1 MCTADEEEHASAR
14 RGHGPSRDCARGP
27 TPWSAPS
34 DPGADQLDGGA
45 PRASTPR
52 GCAPGR
58 AAGSWWVCCWKSPLV
73 AALRGG
79 VAGLDSAARTRSRV
93 GVPGV
98 GAGIR
103 DARHGGEFLSGVS
116 AWGSSCCM
124 LHPRLIRGGRGC
136 SSMVEL
142 QLPKLTARVRFPS
155 PAPQERSGSARFRA
169 FHRFRHR
176 ASRAG
181 PVGTGPSGRRSR
193 VRATVGTG
201 RPGGLGMRSRFS
213 SQIPT
218 RLRAGRDQEVSGTP
232 RASTPQSSCPGRAHR
247 MTIPS
252 TKPHKTET
260 GARMPKLSRVIS
272 NWATALPV

>member
-1 MCTADEEEHASAR
+1 MRRSMRPSAVGTARVVTAPGAR
-14 RGHGPSRDCARGP
+14 RRGARRR
-27 TPWSAPS
+27 TPARISWT
-34 DPGADQLDGGA
+34 GA
-45 PRASTPR
+45 PRGRRRPR

-58 AAGSWWVCCWKSPLV
+58 AAGCWWVCCWKPPLV

-93 GVPGV
+93 EVPGV

-124 LHPRLIRGGRGC
+124 LHPCLIRGERGC

-155 PAPQERSGSARFRA
+155 PAPQERPGSARFRA

-176 ASRAG
+176 APGPAPSGPDGRADPVCDRGSHHKSRPGSARAG
-181 PVGTGPSGRRSR
+181 IRRSAGRRGR
-193 VRATVGTG
+193 RRPRAAV
-201 RPGGLGMRSRFS
+201 
-213 SQIPT
+213 
-218 RLRAGRDQEVSGTP
+218 RAGR
-232 RASTPQSSCPGRAHR
+232 
-247 MTIPS
+247 
-252 TKPHKTET
+252 T
-260 GARMPKLSRVIS
+260 G
-272 NWATALPV
+272 

>member
-1 MCTADEEEHASAR
+1 MCTAEEEEHAPAR

-34 DPGADQLDGGA
+34 GPGADQLDGGA

-58 AAGSWWVCCWKSPLV
+58 AAGSWWVCCWKPLRV

-79 VAGLDSAARTRSRV
+79 VAGLDSAARARSRV
-93 GVPGV
+93 GVLGV

-124 LHPRLIRGGRGC
+124 LHPCLIRGERGC

-155 PAPQERSGSARFRA
+155 PAPARGPGPSRFGPSLLRGPGWRARRRPRGS
-169 FHRFRHR
+169 
-176 ASRAG
+176 SRLWG
-181 PVGTGPSGRRSR
+181 RGHSTPSGTGPHVPGPHVRGHFYAVGCVSFRAGTVDAVGDRNP
-193 VRATVGTG
+193 VPARATCP
-201 RPGGLGMRSRFS
+201 RP
-213 SQIPT
+213 
-218 RLRAGRDQEVSGTP
+218 EEKV
-232 RASTPQSSCPGRAHR
+232 PGRVEWPHR
-247 MTIPS
+247 RTP
-252 TKPHKTET
+252 P
-260 GARMPKLSRVIS
+260 P
-272 NWATALPV
+272 

>member
-1 MCTADEEEHASAR
+1 MCTADEEEHAPVR
-14 RGHGPSRDCARGP
+14 HGHGPSRDCVRGP

-58 AAGSWWVCCWKSPLV
+58 AAGSWWVCCWKPPLV

-124 LHPRLIRGGRGC
+124 LHPCLIRGERGC

-155 PAPQERSGSARFRA
+155 PAPQERPGSARFRA

-181 PVGTGPSGRRSR
+181 PVGTGPDGRADSVCDRGSHHKSRPGSARAGIRRSAGRRGR
-193 VRATVGTG
+193 RRPRAAV
-201 RPGGLGMRSRFS
+201 
-213 SQIPT
+213 
-218 RLRAGRDQEVSGTP
+218 RAGR
-232 RASTPQSSCPGRAHR
+232 
-247 MTIPS
+247 
-252 TKPHKTET
+252 T
-260 GARMPKLSRVIS
+260 G
-272 NWATALPV
+272 

>member
-1 MCTADEEEHASAR
+1 MCTADEEEHAPAR
-14 RGHGPSRDCARGP
+14 RGHGPSRDCVRGP

-34 DPGADQLDGGA
+34 NPGADQLDGGA

-52 GCAPGR
+52 GCAPGW
-58 AAGSWWVCCWKSPLV
+58 AAGSWWVCCWKPPLV

-79 VAGLDSAARTRSRV
+79 VAGLDSAARARSRV
-93 GVPGV
+93 GVLGV

-124 LHPRLIRGGRGC
+124 LHPCLIRGERGC

-201 RPGGLGMRSRFS
+201 RPGGPGMRSRFS

-232 RASTPQSSCPGRAHR
+232 WASTPQGGCPGRAHR
-247 MTIPS
+247 MMIPS
-252 TKPHKTET
+252 MKPHKTET
-260 GARMPKLSRVIS
+260 GTRRPKLSRVIS
-272 NWATALPV
+272 NWATALLV

>member
-1 MCTADEEEHASAR
+1 MCTADEEEHAPVR

-58 AAGSWWVCCWKSPLV
+58 AAGSWWVCCWKPPLV

-124 LHPRLIRGGRGC
+124 LHPCLIRGERGC

-155 PAPQERSGSARFRA
+155 PAPQERPGSARFRA

-176 ASRAG
+176 APGPAPSGPDRTAAGAGSGRPSGPDGRADSVCDRGSHHKSRPGSARAG
-181 PVGTGPSGRRSR
+181 IRRSAGRRGR
-193 VRATVGTG
+193 RRPRAAV
-201 RPGGLGMRSRFS
+201 
-213 SQIPT
+213 
-218 RLRAGRDQEVSGTP
+218 RAGR
-232 RASTPQSSCPGRAHR
+232 
-247 MTIPS
+247 
-252 TKPHKTET
+252 T
-260 GARMPKLSRVIS
+260 G
-272 NWATALPV
+272 

>member
-1 MCTADEEEHASAR
+1 MCTADEEEHAPVR

-124 LHPRLIRGGRGC
+124 LHPCLIRGERGC

-155 PAPQERSGSARFRA
+155 PAPARGPGPSRFGPSLLRGQARRLRRPRRGSLWSRGHSTPSGQGCTAGDISVRPGACPSEWGQSTPSATGILSPHA
-169 FHRFRHR
+169 QLV
-176 ASRAG
+176 
-181 PVGTGPSGRRSR
+181 PVGRKVSPAARNHPTGGHHPLTPSSPTEL
-193 VRATVGTG
+193 AT
-201 RPGGLGMRSRFS
+201 P
-213 SQIPT
+213 
-218 RLRAGRDQEVSGTP
+218 
-232 RASTPQSSCPGRAHR
+232 
-247 MTIPS
+247 
-252 TKPHKTET
+252 
-260 GARMPKLSRVIS
+260 
-272 NWATALPV
+272 

>member
-1 MCTADEEEHASAR
+1 MCTADEEEHAPVR

-52 GCAPGR
+52 GCAPDW
-58 AAGSWWVCCWKSPLV
+58 AAGSWWVCCWKPPLV

-79 VAGLDSAARTRSRV
+79 VAGLDSAARARSRV

-124 LHPRLIRGGRGC
+124 LHPCLIRGERGC

-181 PVGTGPSGRRSR
+181 PVGTGPDGRRSR

-201 RPGGLGMRSRFS
+201 RPGGSGMRSRFS

-232 RASTPQSSCPGRAHR
+232 WASTPQSGCPGRAHR